1 MKILIDEKTEI
12 VYVAAKEWM
21 NKLVS
26 NYTIMVLTLYLDFYV
41 GIIFVQIMS
50 SVRVLIPFIV
60 L

>member
-1 MKILIDEKTEI
+1 
-12 VYVAAKEWM
+12 M